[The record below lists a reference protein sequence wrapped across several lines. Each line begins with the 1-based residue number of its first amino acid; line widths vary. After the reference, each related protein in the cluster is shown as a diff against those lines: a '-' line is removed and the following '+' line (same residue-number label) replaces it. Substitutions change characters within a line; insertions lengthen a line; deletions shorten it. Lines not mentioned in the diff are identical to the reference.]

1 MHLSTFVVNSTIMTA
16 VDTSTK
22 ALLPNS
28 CIEFIIS
35 TTIVTKRTEMLNT
48 TTAISNT
55 SSFVTSIFTTPM
67 INKSNSTGLSGMT
80 SSVTPMLN
88 ASLIPTSATSLMSSS
103 VTDDS
108 IVNSDSSTLGVT
120 LPTSANGS
128 NNGSDSS
135 VGIIVGCV
143 IGIILCA
150 ALMFLVII
158 LVCYCSKR
166 KKEKF
171 VVAKGTHISMAMSNS
186 LNEATFEENSGIE
199 CHASYEDTY
208 TKLKKNDDEVNFIL
222 SVV

>member
-1 MHLSTFVVNSTIMTA
+1 MTA
-16 VDTSTK
+16 VDTSTE
-22 ALLPNS
+22 ALLPNG

-35 TTIVTKRTEMLNT
+35 ITIETKSTEIP
-48 TTAISNT
+48 TTATSNT
-55 SSFVTSIFTTPM
+55 SSFVTSVFMTPM
-67 INKSNSTGLSGMT
+67 INNSNSVGLSGMT

-88 ASLIPTSATSLMSSS
+88 TSLIPTSATSLMFSSL
-103 VTDDS
+103 TDDS
-108 IVNSDSSTLGVT
+108 IVNSDSSTLGVI

-166 KKEKF
+166 KKAKF
-171 VVAKGTHISMAMSNS
+171 VVAKGTHNISVAMSNS
-186 LNEATFEENSGIE
+186 LNEATFAENSGIE
-199 CHASYEDTY
+199 CNASYENPY
-208 TKLKKNDDEVNFIL
+208 TKLKKNDDEVILIL